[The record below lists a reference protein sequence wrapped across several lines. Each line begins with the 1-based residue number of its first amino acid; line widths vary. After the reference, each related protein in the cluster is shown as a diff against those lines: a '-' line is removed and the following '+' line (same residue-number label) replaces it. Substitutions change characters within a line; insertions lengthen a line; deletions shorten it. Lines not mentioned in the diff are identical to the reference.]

1 MEVLIKLFQ
10 DAQLPQLAQWLLL
23 VNIID
28 VVTGFIKAVDT
39 KTVSSKVMK
48 HGALTKLIIW
58 LVVLVSGIVSSYLKT
73 DLTSYVIG
81 YYLIME
87 IVSIFENASQ
97 FIAIPNRL
105 KDILNVNNI
114 ETTKTNKEEE
124 TNELLVN
131 DSSVND
137 EILKYIEKKE
147 KENEWY
153 YF

>member
-10 DAQLPQLAQWLLL
+10 DGQLPQLAQWLLL

-28 VVTGFIKAVDT
+28 VVSGFIKAVDT

-48 HGALTKLIIW
+48 HGVLTKLIIW

-73 DLTSYVIG
+73 DLTSYVIW

-97 FIAIPNRL
+97 FIAIPDKL
-105 KDILNVNNI
+105 KDILNVNNL
-114 ETTKTNKEEE
+114 ETTKPNTYEE
-124 TNELLVN
+124 TSELVVN

-137 EILKYIEKKE
+137 EILKYIKE
-147 KENEWY
+147 KEKKNE
-153 YF
+153 

>member
-10 DAQLPQLAQWLLL
+10 DGQFPQLAQWLLL
-23 VNIID
+23 VNILD
-28 VVTGFIKAVDT
+28 VVTGLIKAIDT

-48 HGALTKLIIW
+48 HGALSKIIIW
-58 LVVLVSGIVSSYLKT
+58 VIVFVSAIVSSYFKT

-97 FIAIPNRL
+97 FVAVPDKL
-105 KDILNVNNI
+105 KDILNVNNL
-114 ETTKTNKEEE
+114 ETSTTE
-124 TNELLVN
+124 TQATETELVVN

-137 EILKYIEKKE
+137 DILNYIKE
-147 KENEWY
+147 KEKTNEWY

>member
-10 DAQLPQLAQWLLL
+10 DGQLPQLAQWLLL

-28 VVTGFIKAVDT
+28 VATGFIKAVDS

-58 LVVLVSGIVSSYLKT
+58 LVVLVSGIVSSYFKT

-97 FIAIPNRL
+97 FIAIPDKL
-105 KDILNVNNI
+105 KDILNVNNV
-114 ETTKTNKEEE
+114 ETTTPINKKE
-124 TNELLVN
+124 TSELVVN

-137 EILKYIEKKE
+137 EIFKYIEEKE
-147 KENEWY
+147 K
-153 YF
+153 

>member
-10 DAQLPQLAQWLLL
+10 DGQLPQLAQWLLL

-28 VVTGFIKAVDT
+28 VATGFIKAVDS

-58 LVVLVSGIVSSYLKT
+58 LIVLVSGIVSSYFKT
-73 DLTSYVIG
+73 DLTSYVIS

-87 IVSIFENASQ
+87 IVSIFENVSQ
-97 FIAIPNRL
+97 FIAIPDKL
-105 KDILNVNNI
+105 KVVLNVNNI
-114 ETTKTNKEEE
+114 ETTTSTTHEEKS
-124 TNELLVN
+124 ELVVN

-137 EILKYIEKKE
+137 DIFKYIEEKE
-147 KENEWY
+147 KKS
-153 YF
+153 